1 MAVYPTNDPE
11 LVEKLASMLNVD
23 LDAVISLQ
31 NRDGEHIY
39 SFNIQVYKYRIYSIN
54 CPGRLVH
61 FWTLRVGT
69 YSRLGTY

>member
-31 NRDGEHIY
+31 NRDGEHYIHLILEY
-39 SFNIQVYKYRIYSIN
+39 DRIE
-54 CPGRLVH
+54 
-61 FWTLRVGT
+61 
-69 YSRLGTY
+69 

>member
-39 SFNIQVYKYRIYSIN
+39 SFNISVFKYMA
-54 CPGRLVH
+54 
-61 FWTLRVGT
+61 
-69 YSRLGTY
+69 

>member
-1 MAVYPTNDPE
+1 MYPTNDPE

-39 SFNIQVYKYRIYSIN
+39 SFNISVFI
-54 CPGRLVH
+54 
-61 FWTLRVGT
+61 
-69 YSRLGTY
+69 